1 MLLRVMVAEMVTV
14 GLRHLR
20 PEVELH
26 LRAKV
31 WERMPLDFLG
41 ATSALTH
48 RLAHVLC
55 GNQMGLGTAA
65 LATYLTTT
73 FLCHV
78 LLLLR

>member
-1 MLLRVMVAEMVTV
+1 MVAETAA

-55 GNQMGLGTAA
+55 GNQLGAA
-65 LATYLTTT
+65 APGFLANMP